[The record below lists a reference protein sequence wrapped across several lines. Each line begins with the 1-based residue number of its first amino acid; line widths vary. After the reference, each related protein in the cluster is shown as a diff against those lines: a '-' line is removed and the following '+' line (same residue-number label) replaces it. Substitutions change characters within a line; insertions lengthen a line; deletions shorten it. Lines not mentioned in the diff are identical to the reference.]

1 MAYGKSYMV
10 VLFQH
15 MNFDE
20 KKDLL
25 TNHLFLHP
33 NIRTCCVLAE
43 RALQPKSASR
53 WYTKDEIDKET
64 TELEESMLFVIDE
77 DGATK
82 IVKRRHWGAFV
93 RRMR

>member
-1 MAYGKSYMV
+1 M
-10 VLFQH
+10 
-15 MNFDE
+15 
-20 KKDLL
+20 
-25 TNHLFLHP
+25 
-33 NIRTCCVLAE
+33 LAE

-53 WYTKDEIDKET
+53 WYTTDEIDEET

-82 IVKRRHWGAFV
+82 IVKRRHWGAFI

>member
-1 MAYGKSYMV
+1 M
-10 VLFQH
+10 
-15 MNFDE
+15 
-20 KKDLL
+20 
-25 TNHLFLHP
+25 
-33 NIRTCCVLAE
+33 LAE

-64 TELEESMLFVIDE
+64 TELDESMLFVIDE

-93 RRMR
+93 RRM